1 MEVSRNALSVDSDGE
16 VLSAWS
22 SRFSVSTLLDTS
34 RTVAMVL
41 STSMRVK
48 GLRLISSENTEPSR
62 RTPSSTRPLPSGHSL

>member
-48 GLRLISSENTEPSR
+48 WIEADLEREHRAVPT
-62 RTPSSTRPLPSGHSL
+62 HSLQHEAVTERP